1 MIMRRRG
8 VKAVAF
14 AAAAALALTACGGDE
29 PDPTTDPTN
38 GTTDPGPTDPGDPIV
53 ITYAAEQEFA
63 SYNNGTADQ
72 NAFRNTLVLNGV
84 LGGFWRFAPSGF
96 AERDTEF
103 GTYELVSEDPQ
114 TVEFTIHPDAT
125 WSDGE
130 PIDCADMLLAWAA
143 NSGYYMTDEQDEE
156 GNDIPLFSTAGT
168 TGFDLWEKPDCA
180 DGDKTMTATYTSIYA
195 DWELITPSG
204 MPAHIVAEQGG
215 LTKAEL
221 AQAIRDDDMEAM
233 ADAAAF
239 YNSGWVM
246 NPGQLLDASLLPSS
260 SRYQFEEWVAGEYL
274 TLVRNDNYWG
284 TPGKADQIV
293 FRFLEQDQQA
303 QALDNRE
310 VDIIDPQPNPDL
322 VNQLQG
328 MQGIVLETGESFTY
342 EHLDFN
348 MRPNG
353 LFRDNLELR
362 EAFALCV
369 PRQRIIDNLIA
380 PQNPDAQV
388 LNARLTYSFQP
399 DYEFQVAGGRGETW
413 EQDIEA
419 SAAILEELGAVGTTV
434 RIGFQMPNPR
444 RVNIVELI
452 ADECGE
458 AGFDIQNAGVEDFFG
473 RALAEGDWDV
483 ALFAWVGSGYVSGTA
498 STFKTPE
505 ACTPGNTGNNNG
517 CYSNPE
523 VDALYDQLLAELDG
537 DAARQLVKQIED
549 ILWEDLPTFPL
560 FTFPSLA
567 AWAEDVEGVVNN
579 RTQGGITWNMHEW
592 TRS

>member
-1 MIMRRRG
+1 MRRRG

-14 AAAAALALTACGGDE
+14 AAAAALALTACGGDG
-29 PDPTTDPTN
+29 DPTTDPTN
-38 GTTDPGPTDPGDPIV
+38 GTTDPGPTDPGEPIV

-63 SYNNGTADQ
+63 SYNNSTADQ

-84 LGGFWRFAPSGF
+84 LGGFWKYAPSGF
-96 AERDTEF
+96 AEPDEEF
-103 GTYELVSEDPQ
+103 GTYELISEDPQ
-114 TVEFTIHPDAT
+114 QVQFTINPDAV

-143 NSGYYMTDEQDEE
+143 SSGYYMTDEQDED
-156 GNDIPLFSTAGT
+156 GNDIPLFSAAGT
-168 TGFDLWEKPDCA
+168 TGFNQWVKPDCE
-180 DGDKTMTATYTSIYA
+180 DGDKTMTAEYDTVYA
-195 DWELITPSG
+195 TWELITPTG
-204 MPAHIVAEQGG
+204 VPAHIVAQEGG
-215 LTKAEL
+215 LTKDEL
-221 AQAIRDDDMEAM
+221 AQAIRDDDIEAM
-233 ADAAAF
+233 TAAAEF

-246 NPGQLLDASLLPSS
+246 NPGQLLDQSLIPSS
-260 SRYQFEEWVAGEYL
+260 SRYLLGEWVAGEFL

-284 TPGKADQIV
+284 TPGVADEIV

-310 VDIIDPQPNPDL
+310 VDIMDPQPNPDL

-328 MQGIVLETGESFTY
+328 MEGIVLETGESFTY

-348 MRPNG
+348 MRPGG
-353 LFRDNLELR
+353 LFQDNRELR

-369 PRQRIIDNLIA
+369 PRQTIIDNLIA

-399 DYEFQVAGGRGETW
+399 DYDFQISDSNAATYDN
-413 EQDIEA
+413 QDIEA
-419 SAAILEELGAVGTTV
+419 SAAILADLGAEGTTV
-434 RIGFQMPNPR
+434 RIGYQTPNPR
-444 RVNIVELI
+444 RSNIVDLI
-452 ADECGE
+452 RDNCGE
-458 AGFDIQNAGVEDFFG
+458 AGFDIQDAGVDDFFG
-473 RALAEGDWDV
+473 RALAEGDWDI

-498 STFKTPE
+498 STFSSPE
-505 ACTPGNTGNNNG
+505 ACATGSTGNNFG
-517 CYSNPE
+517 CYSNSE
-523 VDALYDQLLAELDG
+523 VDDLYTELLGELDP

-567 AWAEDVEGVVNN
+567 AWADDIEGVVNN
-579 RTQGGITWNMHEW
+579 NTQGGITWNMYDW
-592 TRS
+592 NRVF